1 MPTLLDV
8 ARAAGVSTATV
19 SKVLSNTP
27 YFTEATRA
35 KVMQAVDELGYVP
48 NLAARALSSGK
59 THIIAVVFPY
69 VYDALFT
76 DPLVLRILEGIEAE
90 LTKRGYNILLSTPR
104 LRESGPDTHYTRL
117 IRSGYIEGV
126 IALDSVP
133 MASVLEIVRQRKMPA
148 VAIGYHP
155 NTYSIRSD
163 DHQGGQLQM
172 EHIIRLGH
180 HKIGII
186 ASDESLHFSIE
197 HRLKGLQ
204 HMAEQHGLS
213 YQQMPRANGDFSI
226 DSGAKAARQL
236 LTEHPDLTALLCLN
250 DRMAMGA
257 IQTAQAMG
265 RQVPDDLSV
274 IGYDNIPL
282 SMASSPAL
290 TTIDQQAPE
299 LGRIA
304 ATMLFEVF
312 DGKQPATATLPTT
325 LIVRQSSSH
334 VLVNNY

>member
-1 MPTLLDV
+1 
-8 ARAAGVSTATV
+8 
-19 SKVLSNTP
+19 
-27 YFTEATRA
+27 
-35 KVMQAVDELGYVP
+35 
-48 NLAARALSSGK
+48 
-59 THIIAVVFPY
+59 
-69 VYDALFT
+69 
-76 DPLVLRILEGIEAE
+76 
-90 LTKRGYNILLSTPR
+90 
-104 LRESGPDTHYTRL
+104 
-117 IRSGYIEGV
+117 
-126 IALDSVP
+126 
-133 MASVLEIVRQRKMPA
+133 
-148 VAIGYHP
+148 
-155 NTYSIRSD
+155 
-163 DHQGGQLQM
+163 M

-282 SMASSPAL
+282 SMADNIPLSMASSPAL

>member
-8 ARAAGVSTATV
+8 ARVAGVSTATV

-27 YFTEATRA
+27 YFTEATRM
-35 KVMQAVDELGYVP
+35 KVMRAVDELGYVP

-104 LRESGPDTHYTRL
+104 LRESGPDMHYTRL

-133 MASVLEIVRQRKMPA
+133 LSSVLDIVRQRKMPA

-155 NTYSIRSD
+155 NLYSIRSD
-163 DHQGGQLQM
+163 DQQGGQLQM
-172 EHIIRLGH
+172 EHAITLGH
-180 HKIGII
+180 RHIGII
-186 ASDESLHFSIE
+186 ASDESLHFSIA
-197 HRLKGLQ
+197 HRLNGLRQ
-204 HMAEQHGLS
+204 MAEQHGLNF
-213 YQQMPRANGDFSI
+213 QDMPRANGDFSI

-236 LTEHPDLTALLCLN
+236 LEEHPAITALLCMN

-257 IQTAQAMG
+257 IQTAQTLG
-265 RQVPDDLSV
+265 RRVPDDLTV

-282 SMASSPAL
+282 SMAASPAL

-304 ATMLFEVF
+304 ATMLFEVL
-312 DGKQPATATLPTT
+312 DDKKPAALTLPTN
-325 LIVRQSSSH
+325 LIVRQSSSPITAKTC
-334 VLVNNY
+334 

>member
-1 MPTLLDV
+1 
-8 ARAAGVSTATV
+8 
-19 SKVLSNTP
+19 
-27 YFTEATRA
+27 
-35 KVMQAVDELGYVP
+35 
-48 NLAARALSSGK
+48 
-59 THIIAVVFPY
+59 
-69 VYDALFT
+69 
-76 DPLVLRILEGIEAE
+76 
-90 LTKRGYNILLSTPR
+90 
-104 LRESGPDTHYTRL
+104 
-117 IRSGYIEGV
+117 
-126 IALDSVP
+126 
-133 MASVLEIVRQRKMPA
+133 
-148 VAIGYHP
+148 
-155 NTYSIRSD
+155 
-163 DHQGGQLQM
+163 
-172 EHIIRLGH
+172 
-180 HKIGII
+180 
-186 ASDESLHFSIE
+186 
-197 HRLKGLQ
+197 
-204 HMAEQHGLS
+204 MAEQHGLS